1 MFLTDRKLEKRIEEV
16 EQYRYRDIIE
26 LKSFAAME
34 ETQGVVN
41 PRLPETACLPDET
54 AGMKDGHAWYTLEIG
69 QTWKGRDRFLW
80 LHKDIHIPAGWKG
93 RRVVG
98 IFDFGNTGGGN
109 NSGFESMAY
118 VNGQMYQGVDVN
130 HKELFFN
137 EALGGTDVDLTFRL
151 WSGLEGG
158 GVPKEQEHRIA
169 RADLAWL
176 DEKVDDF
183 YYMASMVRQ
192 TLDELADSDP
202 VSHELRGAL
211 NRACRRIDW
220 TYPGSDA
227 FYRSVH
233 EADDELN
240 RSIDSMDKSSMIHVY
255 CVGHTHI
262 DVAWLWRLKH
272 TREKCSRSFSTVLRM
287 MEQFPEYIFLQ
298 TQPQLYE
305 YMKEEFPD
313 IFQNIKEKVREGR
326 WEADGGMWVEAD
338 CNLTS
343 GESLTRQILIGSKF
357 IKDEFGKDVEFLWLP
372 DVFGYSWALPQ
383 ILKKAGI
390 DTFMTT
396 KISWNQYNRMPHDTF
411 WWKGI
416 DGSEILT
423 HFITTPEPWRERDS
437 WFYTY
442 NGNLL
447 PRTVKGVWDAY
458 RDKQMNKDL
467 LISFGYGDGGGGV
480 NRDMLEC
487 RRRLDKIPG
496 LPNVKMS
503 TAGEYFRRLH
513 ETVEHTDEYVHTWD
527 GELYLEY
534 HRGTY
539 TSQAYNKRMNRR
551 MELYYRRAEWLTVTE
566 ALLAGDIAQAKQEEL
581 TKGWKHI
588 LTDQFHDIIPGSSIH
603 EVYEDSRKD
612 YAYIEG
618 IAREVESSAY
628 ARILE
633 KKENDYTVIN
643 ASGWT
648 QDQMVEVPEERV
660 GSFRDQEGNKL
671 AVQRG
676 QGVTYVEVKDVPAM
690 GMKVISFE
698 EAKSETIC
706 PAKEGKSEK
715 ARLVDAY
722 QDDSA
727 FRIRDREIE
736 TPYYQISLNQYGQI
750 AGLYDKTYARD
761 VVSKGQRAN
770 VFQVFE
776 DKPLDFDAW
785 DIDIFYQEKM
795 REITNLTAFEV
806 TEMGPLCMKVHME
819 WDFADCQTEHGESA
833 GKEGQ
838 VSADDRKDGA
848 AVRSGAKTQKKPASR
863 IRQDMILYSNDRRI
877 DFRTEVD
884 FHEQHQL
891 LKAAFPVD
899 IRSTYG
905 TYDVQYGNVRRPNHW
920 NTSWDQAKFESVAH
934 RFADLSERGY
944 GVSVLNDCKYGHDI
958 KDNVLRISLLRAGT
972 HPDYLQ
978 DQGTHEFTYALLP
991 HKGDFVEGMVVQEAF
1006 ALNEPM
1012 QVVEG
1017 RTRLPYDSFIS
1028 FDNAQVELDAVKK
1041 SEDGR
1046 YIVIR
1051 FHEFAGSRQTV
1062 TVKPGFGYRAWAQC
1076 DLRER
1081 PVTEFAQEPIRMKLH
1096 AYEIKTILVEV

>member
-1 MFLTDRKLEKRIEEV
+1 MFLTDRKLERRIEEL
-16 EQYRYRDIIE
+16 EQYRYRDRIE
-26 LKSFAAME
+26 LQSFEAAKE
-34 ETQGVVN
+34 EQGVVN
-41 PRLPETACLPDET
+41 PILPVMGDSKRTDLE
-54 AGMKDGHAWYTLEIG
+54 WYPLQTGE
-69 QTWKGRDRFLW
+69 TWKGRDRFLW
-80 LHKDIHIPAGWKG
+80 LYKEVQIPAEWKG
-93 RRVVG
+93 KKAVG
-98 IFDFGNTGGGN
+98 VFDFGNTGGGN
-109 NSGFESMAY
+109 NSGFESMVY
-118 VNGQMYQGVDVN
+118 LNGRMYQGVDVN
-130 HKELFFN
+130 HKEVFFD
-137 EALGGTDVDLTFRL
+137 EDLYGTTVDVVFRL

-158 GVPKEQEHRIA
+158 GIPTEQEHRIA

-183 YYMASMVRQ
+183 YYLASMVRQ
-192 TLDELADSDP
+192 TLEELEDSNP
-202 VSHELRGAL
+202 LQHELRKAL
-211 NRACRRIDW
+211 NRACRQIEW
-220 TYPGSDA
+220 TYPGSEE
-227 FYRSVH
+227 FYESVYR
-233 EADDELN
+233 ADDELN
-240 RSIDSMDKSSMIHVY
+240 ASIDNMDKSSMINVY

-272 TREKCSRSFSTVLRM
+272 TREKCSRSFSTVFRM
-287 MEQFPEYIFLQ
+287 MEMFPEYIFLQ

-313 IFQNIKEKVREGR
+313 IYENIRKRVQEGR

-343 GESLTRQILIGSKF
+343 GESLTRQILMGSKF
-357 IKDEFGKDVEFLWLP
+357 IKDEFGKDVEYLWLP

-390 DTFMTT
+390 NTFMTT

-416 DGSEILT
+416 DGSQVLT

-442 NGNLL
+442 NGQLL
-447 PRTVKGVWDAY
+447 PRTVKGVWAAY
-458 RDKQMNKDL
+458 RDKEMNQDL

-503 TAGEYFRRLH
+503 TAGEYFRKLH
-513 ETVEHTDEYVHTWD
+513 DTVEHTDQYVHTWD

-539 TSQAYNKRMNRR
+539 TSQAYNKRMNRK
-551 MELYYRRAEWLTVTE
+551 MELLYRRAEWLTVVA
-566 ALLAGDIAQAKQEEL
+566 ALKADEIGKANQEEL

-612 YAYIEG
+612 YGYIEG
-618 IAREVESSAY
+618 IARKVEREA
-628 ARILE
+628 LE
-633 KKENDYTVIN
+633 QVLEQKEQTYTVFN
-643 ASGWT
+643 DTGWT
-648 QDQMVEVPEERV
+648 MDQIVAVPKEAEGRY
-660 GSFRDQEGNKL
+660 RDAEGKEL
-671 AVQRG
+671 TAQRG
-676 QGVTYVEVKDVPAM
+676 QGVTYVEVKDVPSM
-690 GMKVISFE
+690 GMKLISFE
-698 EAKSETIC
+698 NGAKDVSVEEKFTY
-706 PAKEGKSEK
+706 KEVS
-715 ARLVDAY
+715 DM
-722 QDDSA
+722 Q
-727 FRIRDREIE
+727 REIE
-736 TPYYQISLNQYGQI
+736 TPFYQISLNQYGQI
-750 AGLYDKTYARD
+750 TKLYDKTYDRS
-761 VVSKGQRAN
+761 VIPEGERAN
-770 VFQVFE
+770 VLQLFE

-806 TEMGPLCMKVHME
+806 SEMGPLCMTIHME
-819 WDFADCQTEHGESA
+819 WDFARMDAAAEQGRASEN
-833 GKEGQ
+833 GQ
-838 VSADDRKDGA
+838 SV
-848 AVRSGAKTQKKPASR
+848 

-920 NTSWDQAKFESVAH
+920 NTSWDQAKFETVAH
-934 RFADLSERGY
+934 RWADLSERNY
-944 GVSVLNDCKYGHDI
+944 GVSILNDCKYGHDI
-958 KDNVLRISLLRAGT
+958 KDHVLRISLLRAGT
-972 HPDYLQ
+972 HPDHLQ
-978 DQGTHEFTYALLP
+978 DQGEHTFTYALLP
-991 HKGDFVEGMVVQEAF
+991 HKGDFVEGNVVKEAV

-1012 QVVEG
+1012 LVMEG
-1017 RTRLPYDSFIS
+1017 KGVLPYESFLS
-1028 FDNAQVELDAVKK
+1028 FDNEQVELDAVKK

-1046 YIVIR
+1046 YMVVR
-1051 FHEFAGSRQTV
+1051 FHEFAGARQDV
-1062 TVKPGFGYRAWAQC
+1062 AVKTGFSYQAWAEC

-1081 PVTEFAQEPIRMKLH
+1081 PVTAFTREEIILNLH
-1096 AYEIKTILVEV
+1096 PYEIKTILIEV

>member
-1 MFLTDRKLEKRIEEV
+1 MFLTDRKLERRINEL

-26 LKSFAAME
+26 FKSFTAAE
-34 ETQGVVN
+34 EEQGQVN
-41 PRLPETACLPDET
+41 PKLPEFREEDCPE
-54 AGMKDGHAWYTLEIG
+54 KWYTLNTG
-69 QTWKGRDRFLW
+69 DTWKGRDRFVW
-80 LHKDIHIPAGWKG
+80 LHKELSIPAQWKG
-93 RRVVG
+93 KKTVG
-98 IFDFGNTGGGN
+98 VFDFGNTGGGN

-118 VNGQMYQGVDVN
+118 VNGKMYQGVDVN
-130 HKELFFN
+130 HKELFFD
-137 EALGGTDVDLTFRL
+137 EALCGTTVDLTFRL

-158 GVPKEQEHRIA
+158 GVPTEQEHRIA

-176 DEKVDDF
+176 DEKVDDL
-183 YYMASMVRQ
+183 YYLASMVHQ
-192 TLDELADSDP
+192 TLEELADSDP
-202 VSHELRGAL
+202 IQHELRKAL
-211 NRACRRIDW
+211 DDAFRMIDW
-220 TYPGSDA
+220 TYPGSEA
-227 FYRSVH
+227 FYESVYR
-233 EADDELN
+233 ADEGLN
-240 RSIDSMDKSSMIHVY
+240 ESIDGMDKHSMINIY

-272 TREKCSRSFSTVLRM
+272 TREKCSRSFSTVFRL
-287 MEQFPEYIFLQ
+287 MEQYPEYIFLQ

-305 YMKEEFPD
+305 YMKEDFPD
-313 IFQNIKEKVREGR
+313 IFENIKKRVKEGR

-357 IKDEFGKDVEFLWLP
+357 IKDEFGKDVEYLWLP
-372 DVFGYSWALPQ
+372 DVFGYSWAIPQ

-390 DTFMTT
+390 NTFMTT

-411 WWKGI
+411 KWKGI
-416 DGSEILT
+416 DGSEVLT

-496 LPNVKMS
+496 LPRVKMS
-503 TAGEYFRRLH
+503 TAGEYFRKLH
-513 ETVEHTDEYVHTWD
+513 DTVANTDQYVHTWD

-539 TSQAYNKRMNRR
+539 TSQAYNKRMNRK
-551 MELYYRRAEWLTVTE
+551 MELLYRRAEWLTVME
-566 ALLAGDIAQAKQEEL
+566 ALQAGKLEAAKQEEL

-603 EVYEDSRKD
+603 EVYEDARKD

-618 IAREVESSAY
+618 IAREVEKEAFTHL
-628 ARILE
+628 IE
-633 KKENDYTVIN
+633 QKENTYTVFN
-643 ASGWT
+643 SSGWT
-648 QDQMVEVPEERV
+648 MSQIVAIPQKLE
-660 GSFRDQEGNKL
+660 GSFWDEDGNELISQK
-671 AVQRG
+671 G
-676 QGVTYVEVKDVPAM
+676 QDVTYVEVKDVPSM
-690 GMKVISFE
+690 GAKTISL
-698 EAKSETIC
+698 
-706 PAKEGKSEK
+706 KEGRKDLLK
-715 ARLVDAY
+715 TDMP
-722 QDDSA
+722 
-727 FRIRDREIE
+727 FRMEGIAKKETKLAAETGLKDRELE

-750 AGLYDKTYARD
+750 TRLYDKTYARE
-761 VVSKGQRAN
+761 VIPEGQRAN
-770 VFQVFE
+770 VLQVFE

-819 WDFADCQTEHGESA
+819 WDFAPYEGET
-833 GKEGQ
+833 G
-838 VSADDRKDGA
+838 RL
-848 AVRSGAKTQKKPASR
+848 ASH
-863 IRQDMILYSNDRRI
+863 IRQDMMLYRSDRRI
-877 DFRTEVD
+877 DFCTEVD

-920 NTSWDQAKFESVAH
+920 NTSWEQAKFETVAH
-934 RFADLSERGY
+934 RWADLSERSY
-944 GVSVLNDCKYGHDI
+944 GVSILNDCKYGHDI
-958 KDNVLRISLLRAGT
+958 KDNVLRISLLRAAT
-972 HPDYLQ
+972 HPDHLQ
-978 DQGTHEFTYALLP
+978 DQGTHTFTYALLP
-991 HKGDFVEGMVVQEAF
+991 HNGDFVEGMTVQEAF
-1006 ALNEPM
+1006 ALNDPM
-1012 QVVEG
+1012 QVTAG
-1017 RTRLPYDSFIS
+1017 KSSLSYDSFLS
-1028 FDNAQVELDAVKK
+1028 FDNDQVELDAVKK
-1041 SEDGR
+1041 SEDGK
-1046 YIVIR
+1046 YIVVR
-1051 FHEFAGSRQTV
+1051 FHEFTGSKQEAVLT
-1062 TVKPGFGYRAWAQC
+1062 TGFPYKAWAEC

-1081 PVTEFAQEPIRMKLH
+1081 AITEFGHSGIRMKLH
-1096 AYEIKTILVEV
+1096 AYEIKTILIEI